1 MSDKFE
7 YKYSAPSLSER
18 QQIDSIRNQYLPKD
32 KKEEKLEKLKKLD
45 NKVKEIPMITSLS
58 FGIVGTLIFGL
69 AMTFF
74 LEWTNYFIVGI
85 PFALIG
91 GCLIAIAYPI
101 YKKSLEKLKNKYGP
115 EIIKLSNELLDEESN

>member
-32 KKEEKLEKLKKLD
+32 KKEEKLEKLK
-45 NKVKEIPMITSLS
+45 
-58 FGIVGTLIFGL
+58 
-69 AMTFF
+69 
-74 LEWTNYFIVGI
+74 
-85 PFALIG
+85 
-91 GCLIAIAYPI
+91 
-101 YKKSLEKLKNKYGP
+101 NKYGP

>member
-1 MSDKFE
+1 MSTSEKRYVE
-7 YKYSAPSLSER
+7 KVLNSYSE
-18 QQIDSIRNQYLPKD
+18 
-32 KKEEKLEKLKKLD
+32 KKETKLEKLKKSD
-45 NKVKEIPMITSLS
+45 NKAKEIPMITSLS

-69 AMTFF
+69 ATTLF

-91 GCLIAIAYPI
+91 GCFIAIAYSI